1 MTTASTSTNI
11 EFITFLLAIIG
22 YIGLGFN
29 LLTIVRSRLTKPYM
43 AATAV
48 VVLVHVFM
56 VWAFRYGWAF
66 SQATRNG
73 YVGFLLFHS
82 ALLCILIAVFAPT
95 ETANKLVAAAF
106 LIVSAGAIGATF
118 RYDVVAIYRIPVLII
133 AVIGITALGKAYYE
147 KRKLRHAL

>member
-11 EFITFLLAIIG
+11 EFVTFLLAIIG

-29 LLTIVRSRLTKPYM
+29 LFTIVRSQLKKPYL
-43 AATAV
+43 AATAIV
-48 VVLVHVFM
+48 ILVHVFM

-73 YVGFLLFHS
+73 YVGFLLFHG
-82 ALLCILIAVFAPT
+82 ALLCIITSVFAGT
-95 ETANKLVAAAF
+95 EIANKLVIAAF

-118 RYDVVAIYRIPVLII
+118 RYEVVAIYRIPVLII
-133 AVIGITALGKAYYE
+133 AAIGVTGLVKAYYD
-147 KRKLRHAL
+147 KRKLQHAL